1 MDLSMELAA
10 MALSMNS
17 VVLQQSYSA
26 AMRKTVMKDME
37 AAGAELLEM
46 MPEELPAQQLAA
58 QIPKGEFIDVF
69 V

>member
-1 MDLSMELAA
+1 MDFSMEVAA

-17 VVLQQSYSA
+17 AVMQQSYSA
-26 AMRKTVMKDME
+26 AMQKAVMKDME

-46 MPEELPAQQLAA
+46 MPEELPAQQMAV
-58 QIPKGEFIDVF
+58 QIPKGDFIDVF